1 MRRRQ
6 QGGFSR
12 DLVHCFPWT
21 VVVRGQCV
29 GRIFDAG
36 PMHLLGSV
44 CLCHRCATV
53 HSCGP
58 SFVRLPVFHDPSFA
72 CVCCIHLG
80 VGRFLLVPPSKGH
93 LLHVHPSRDP
103 TRIGFEPIDFP
114 LDPPLQRPIGRG
126 GMGMPRPQLH
136 VQTHLE
142 GVGRAWAHPEWDL
155 HRRMANKRRP
165 LCALP
170 WTDATWK
177 DGARTK
183 ERKDGT

>member
-1 MRRRQ
+1 MASPAILCTA
-6 QGGFSR
+6 F
-12 DLVHCFPWT
+12 
-21 VVVRGQCV
+21 RGLLLSVASVWDVSLMQVPCTCSGPFACV
-29 GRIFDAG
+29 IAV
-36 PMHLLGSV
+36 LLS
-44 CLCHRCATV
+44 TP
-53 HSCGP
+53 CGP

-114 LDPPLQRPIGRG
+114 LDPPIERPIGRG

-155 HRRMANKRRP
+155 HRGMANKRRP